1 MSNLQNRQV
10 DESKPEGK
18 FCSIC
23 LEAGKKLHE
32 VERLLLCYKCKARVK
47 AGLRSKT
54 YHNK

>member
-10 DESKPEGK
+10 DESKPECN
-18 FCSIC
+18 FCMIC
-23 LEAGKKLHE
+23 LKQGKKLYMVDKLE
-32 VERLLLCYKCKARVK
+32 LCRTCNSRVV